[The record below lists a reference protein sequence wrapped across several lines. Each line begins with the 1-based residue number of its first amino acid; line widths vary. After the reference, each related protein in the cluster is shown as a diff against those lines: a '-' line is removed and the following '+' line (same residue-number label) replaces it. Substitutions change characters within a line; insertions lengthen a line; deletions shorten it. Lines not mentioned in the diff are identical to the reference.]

1 MTTLSG
7 LSRRIALLLSITV
20 VSSSLKLS
28 AQQTATR
35 YDYHASNYALIAAGM
50 QASFTCYGLFVSN
63 RTLDQLYA
71 AELKMDSMPLVPPE
85 QVRIDRERKTVAV
98 GEAGKSAA
106 PVMRAAF
113 REGLG
118 CVLLAPD
125 QNWGN
130 LADFPTLS
138 MAPVTGDAATI
149 AWPDGDFIARKPLP
163 TSINQTALNAAAN
176 FAFDREAQ
184 EHPSHI
190 TMSLLVVHKG
200 DIVLERYAPGV
211 NMTTKTRTWS
221 TAKSIAA
228 TLIGISVGDG
238 KLALDAPLPFRNWG
252 PYRGPAPESDPRTKI
267 TLRSILNM
275 SSGLYPVDDT
285 VDAYIAGSP
294 LGYFGAVSSAAGA
307 LNRGIV
313 REQGTVWNYENYDSL
328 LGVYALKTVLG
339 DEKTYLEYPRKA
351 LFDRIGMR
359 NTIPGVDRFGDYVL
373 SSQVYTNARD
383 LARLGL
389 LYLNGGVWNG
399 EHILKES
406 WIRFVR
412 TPAPATRDLG
422 RMYGGQFW
430 LVPDREADLP
440 QDAYSTAGS
449 RGQFTII
456 VPSYDLVIVRR
467 GEDWDS
473 RDGFDNW
480 ELLREVLKAFPKEK
494 TGEKLGP
501 KK

>member
-1 MTTLSG
+1 MPSLSR
-7 LSRRIALLLSITV
+7 LFRRIALLLSIVV
-20 VSSSLKLS
+20 VSLTLSLS

-35 YDYHASNYALIAAGM
+35 YDYHASNYALVAAGM

-63 RTLDQLYA
+63 RTMDQLYA

-85 QVRIDRERKTVAV
+85 QVKIDRVRKTVMV
-98 GEAGKSAA
+98 GESGRSSA
-106 PVMRAAF
+106 PVMRAAY

-118 CVLLAPD
+118 CVLLGPD
-125 QNWGN
+125 QDWGN
-130 LADFPTLS
+130 VVDFPILN
-138 MAPVTGDAATI
+138 MPPVDGDPAKI
-149 AWPDGDFIARKPLP
+149 AWPDGDLIEPEPLLP
-163 TSINQTALNAAAN
+163 TTINQKALNAAAD
-176 FAFDREAQ
+176 FAFDREPHG
-184 EHPSHI
+184 HPSQI
-190 TMSLLVVHKG
+190 TMSLLVVQKG

-211 NMTTKTRTWS
+211 DMTTKTRTWS

-228 TLIGISVGDG
+228 TLIGTAIGDG
-238 KLALDAPLPFRNWG
+238 KLKLDATLPFRNWG
-252 PYRGPAPESDPRTKI
+252 PYRGPAPDSDPRTKI
-267 TLRSILNM
+267 TLRNVLNM

-313 REQGTVWNYENYDSL
+313 REQGTVWNYENYDAL

-339 DEKTYLEYPRKA
+339 DENTYLEYPRRA

-359 NTIPGVDRFGDYVL
+359 NTVPGVDRFGDYVL

-383 LARLGL
+383 LARMGL
-389 LYLNGGVWNG
+389 LYLNGGIWNG
-399 EHILKES
+399 KRILPES

-430 LVPDREADLP
+430 LVPDEEADLP

-467 GEDWDS
+467 GEDWNS

-480 ELLREVLKAFPKEK
+480 QLLREVLRAFPKRK
-494 TGEKLGP
+494 GGEKLTS
-501 KK
+501 